1 MTLSKI
7 KTLAFVLAITAAA
20 SAQFNVPQNART
32 AALAGAPMSDI
43 TDLYRYPVLMTGYA
57 EHIQATWGGGVI
69 GTKSINDMLLIGIL
83 ANQGLMAP
91 GFATAAAARVDAFI
105 GGGGPGGAPGFIN
118 TQFNIPHLLLG
129 FNLGAFS
136 LGADVFF
143 EYAGYNAHTDAALPQ
158 DYSAYIINPGAKI
171 SAAIEAGDFSILAK
185 AGFGLPSINGE
196 TPPSGS
202 DRLSSASGL
211 YLEMGAEAGLPIGDA
226 DWTFGLDYTRSDH
239 RFKVGNTSDANSVC
253 NSQLTVYIG
262 SEFNFVETAVAA
274 LQYAFA
280 RNAQTTSQP
289 DASGT
294 QNNMDGYHYHTFSAG
309 IENAWEKV
317 WIFDSFML
325 RGGAA
330 YQVEVPVGK
339 THAANADS
347 NYKSPGTHTGIT
359 PTLGLGFSKAF
370 FTLDIAI
377 NPGNWGG
384 VFTGPDVVLATG
396 TIKF

>member
-7 KTLAFVLAITAAA
+7 KTLAFVLAITTVA
-20 SAQFNVPQNART
+20 SAQFNVPQSARK

-43 TDLYRYPVLMTGYA
+43 TDLYRYPALVTGYA
-57 EHIQATWGGGVI
+57 DHIHATWDGGVI

-91 GFATAAAARVDAFI
+91 GFATAAATAVNGFV
-105 GGGGPGGAPGFIN
+105 GGSPGAPGFD

-129 FNLGAFS
+129 FNLGTLS

-143 EYAGYNAHTDAALPQ
+143 EYAGYNAHADGAPPQ
-158 DYSAYIINPGAKI
+158 DYSAYIMNPGAKF
-171 SAAIEAGDFSILAK
+171 SAAIESGDLSILAK
-185 AGFGLPSINGE
+185 AGFGMPSVNGE

-202 DRLSSASGL
+202 DKLSSASGM
-211 YLEMGAEAGLPIGDA
+211 YIEMGAEAGMPIADA

-274 LQYAFA
+274 LQYAFV
-280 RNAQTTSQP
+280 RNAQTTTQP
-289 DASGT
+289 DASGNPSAMT
-294 QNNMDGYHYHTFSAG
+294 GAHHHVLSAG

-317 WIFDSFML
+317 WAFDSFML

-330 YQVEVPVGK
+330 YRVDVPVGK
-339 THAANADS
+339 THAGSANS
-347 NYKSPGTHTGIT
+347 NYKLPGTHTEVT

-370 FTLDIAI
+370 FTLDVAI
-377 NPGNWGG
+377 NPGSWGG
-384 VFTGPDVVLATG
+384 VFTGPNVLLASG